1 MARPALPKGNGTRVF
16 SGARCLFLFNG
27 EVVGFASGVSGSEEI
42 QYEPVDTLD
51 HLEVREHVPVGYRV
65 TLTAQVF
72 RTVAI
77 GASDDVNRP
86 GSLKQ
91 QQIFPK
97 FDDIFRIQGVDAII
111 QDDPRAG
118 SGGKILHQFQ
128 TVKTASYNF
137 NVTARGIVGQ
147 NVTFVAIRM
156 FDESEVSATTAGGI

>member
-1 MARPALPKGNGTRVF
+1 MARPALPLGQGTRVF
-16 SGARCLFLFNG
+16 SGARTLFLFNG

-42 QYEPVDTLD
+42 QYEPIDTLD
-51 HLEVREHVPVGYRV
+51 HLEVREHVPVGYRT

-72 RTVAI
+72 RTVSQ
-77 GASDDVNRP
+77 GASDDVNAP

-111 QDDPRAG
+111 QDDPRI
-118 SGGKILHQFQ
+118 SGKILHQFQ

-137 NVTARGIVGQ
+137 NVTARGVVGQ
-147 NVTFVAIRM
+147 NVTFVAIRAK
-156 FDESEVSATTAGGI
+156 DETEVSPT